1 MKILLTNDDGID
13 APGLW
18 AAVRSLRQ
26 VGEVCVVAPLH
37 QQSGVGAALTLHA
50 PVNVRKEPIDP
61 QLAGDGPGLSRLF
74 DVAAYSVEG
83 TPADSCVLALEKLV
97 GKVDLVVA
105 GINAGSNTGWDVMVS
120 GTVGAALQGYF
131 RGYHTIAISVG
142 GVRSPIFDGAARL
155 VGLMAKRLNE
165 RREQLGNQGQLFLN
179 VNVPNVTL
187 DKIAGLMVTTLGGR
201 SYGESVTEQFG
212 QSGGANDERKR
223 YRISR
228 NVPLSANEVEGSDI
242 WALKNN
248 HVSITPLHIALGH
261 QERMSEVETLV
272 AGLSE
277 QLLNATDS

>member
-26 VGEVCVVAPLH
+26 VGEVCVVAPLKE
-37 QQSGVGAALTLHA
+37 QSGVGAALTLHGT
-50 PVNVRKEPIDP
+50 VGVREVAIDP
-61 QLAGDGPGLSRLF
+61 QLAGDSPGLF
-74 DVAAYSVEG
+74 DVVAYSVDG

-97 GKVDLVVA
+97 GKVDLVVS
-105 GINAGSNTGWDVMVS
+105 GINAGSNTGWDVIVS

-155 VGLMAKRLNE
+155 VGLMARRLDE
-165 RREQLGNQGQLFLN
+165 RRDELGKQDHFLLN
-179 VNVPNVTL
+179 VNVPNVAL
-187 DKIAGLMVTTLGGR
+187 DKIAGLRVTTLGGR
-201 SYGESVTEQFG
+201 SYGESVTERFG
-212 QSGGANDERKR
+212 QSAASADDIKR
-223 YRISR
+223 YQISR
-228 NVPLSANEVEGSDI
+228 NVPMSANVVEGSDI

-261 QERMSEVETLV
+261 QERMPEVETLV
-272 AGLSE
+272 AGLSD
-277 QLLNATDS
+277 QLLKADAS

>member
-37 QQSGVGAALTLHA
+37 QQSGVGASLTLHA
-50 PVNVRKEPIDP
+50 PVEVREEPIDP
-61 QLAGDGPGLSRLF
+61 QLAGGSPGLF
-74 DVAAYSVEG
+74 DVVVYSVDG
-83 TPADSCVLALEKLV
+83 TPADSCVVALERVV
-97 GKVDLVVA
+97 GKVDLVVS
-105 GINAGSNTGWDVMVS
+105 GINAGSNTGWDVIVS

-131 RGYHTIAISVG
+131 RGYNTIAISVG

-155 VGLMAKRLNE
+155 VGLLAKRIDQ
-165 RREQLGNQGQLFLN
+165 RRDELQNQDHLLLN
-179 VNVPNVTL
+179 VNVPNVAL
-187 DKIAGLMVTTLGGR
+187 DKIAGLKVTTLGGR
-201 SYGESVTEQFG
+201 SYGESVSE
-212 QSGGANDERKR
+212 QSGGSDDGRKH
-223 YRISR
+223 YQISR

-261 QERMSEVETLV
+261 LEQMPEVETLV

-277 QLLNATDS
+277 QLLTTGA